1 MKQDQGRLR
10 FAHPSVD
17 GVVLELVGHVL
28 GRGAGVD
35 QLCAVASWGLGEMCG
50 DDVIST
56 DVGEDTA
63 RNNPWQGDDTTD
75 TP

>member
-1 MKQDQGRLR
+1 MNEIKGGWR

-28 GRGAGVD
+28 GRGTGVD
-35 QLCAVASWGLGEMCG
+35 ELCAVASWLGEMCG
-50 DDVIST
+50 DDVISS

-63 RNNPWQGDDTTD
+63 RNNP
-75 TP
+75 